1 MIIGFSGKMGVGKD
15 YIAHNVVKP
24 FIEKYYP
31 HERCINLAFADQ
43 LKINTII
50 NHKIPFDKVFV
61 KKTNET
67 RQLLQYEGTENGRNK
82 YGKDIWINYTDN
94 WIKVWKSRGFTTFC
108 ITDCRFKNEIDWIK
122 KNGGVVIKIEAPNR
136 SKKKFTQESNDSGDL
151 PNAQTTQHQS
161 EIELSEDDSSDFV
174 FNNDSENLLDTES
187 DSIPEGNFDK
197 LPEGNFDKLYEFI
210 RGIL

>member
-15 YIAHNVVKP
+15 YIAHNIVKP
-24 FIEKYYP
+24 FIEKCYP
-31 HERCINLAFADQ
+31 YERCINLAFADQ

-122 KNGGVVIKIEAPNR
+122 KNGGIVIKIEAPNR
-136 SKKKFTQESNDSGDL
+136 SKSKFIQESGNLPDS
-151 PNAQTTQHQS
+151 QTTKHQS
-161 EIELSEDDSSDFV
+161 EIELSDDDSFDFV
-174 FNNDSENLLDTES
+174 LNNDELEPSGEFSNEPS
-187 DSIPEGNFDK
+187 VEPFA
-197 LPEGNFDKLYEFI
+197 KLYAFLRSIFETKI
-210 RGIL
+210 DK